1 MGEYVYAGTRTLSY
15 LDWQLIP
22 LATLGAGIEGTAPWG
37 TAVGTRAALPLTRI
51 SYHTAVVDTHREVDV
66 WLTQRLLRGR
76 VGSVMLGIGYRDRF
90 VKMNARNG
98 SYDYGDTSG
107 DVTGV
112 VITYQQHHRIPYI
125 VLAAASPG
133 PHPFTVGVSFSPY
146 VAVDA
151 LDHHHRRLLD
161 FYDTVRR
168 ALWFKADLG
177 ISFELSGQTI
187 EVAGYGELIPETN
200 GNTTTVDYTT
210 DELEGTVGTTFTD
223 GAGVSWWSVG
233 VQVSLGFGWR
243 AGGNVA
249 QPDRARDTIGG

>member
-112 VITYQQHHRIPYI
+112 VITYQQHHRIPY
-125 VLAAASPG
+125 VSLSALWAGTPRLVANA
-133 PHPFTVGVSFSPY
+133 SFSPY
-146 VAVDA
+146 VAVGA
-151 LDHHHRRLLD
+151 IGAR
-161 FYDTVRR
+161 
-168 ALWFKADLG
+168 
-177 ISFELSGQTI
+177 
-187 EVAGYGELIPETN
+187 P
-200 GNTTTVDYTT
+200 
-210 DELEGTVGTTFTD
+210 VG
-223 GAGVSWWSVG
+223 
-233 VQVSLGFGWR
+233 
-243 AGGNVA
+243 
-249 QPDRARDTIGG
+249 DRA